1 MDFLPN
7 IYPEAVQELEIE
19 RREEQCPRKLEQ
31 HEAWL
36 PKAAFNRQPTL
47 GETFQATDKKG
58 RKFPMI
64 VKEIRYAADEAKT
77 VLGYILAVPPRMPMK
92 KNRAAKRQEEAL
104 ARRCGRQKHHHHREG
119 EDHHKHE
126 SRTEDGETGVTGA
139 TGSTGET
146 GVTG

>member
-19 RREEQCPRKLEQ
+19 RREEQCPRKLER

-64 VKEIRYAADEAKT
+64 VKEIRYAEDGKT

-92 KNRAAKRQEEAL
+92 KNRAARRQEEAL
-104 ARRCGRQKHHHHREG
+104 SRRCGRQKHHHHREG

-126 SRTEDGETGVTGA
+126 SRTEDGEIGATGA